1 MKTDGKSPL
10 KRLVYKGVNNH
21 VNLTDLEPYTNYS
34 FKLVANRQTKS
45 ESNVVVSN
53 LMIQTSVESIIFKF
67 CE

>member
-1 MKTDGKSPL
+1 
-10 KRLVYKGVNNH
+10 VYKGVDKY

-34 FKLVANRQTKS
+34 FELVANRQTKS

-53 LMIQTSVESIIFKF
+53 LMIQTSVESIIFKI